1 MQLEPSDIQQR
12 MEHFREGLDRAGVK
26 ATHQRL
32 EIFREVVR
40 SGDHPDADTI
50 YRGVRERMP
59 TVSLDTV
66 YRTLWLLLDLGLIT
80 TLGPPREKT
89 RFDANQRPHHHFI
102 CTRCGLARDFYS
114 EELDQLRIPETVTDM
129 GRVEATQVEVRGI
142 CRDCA
147 KEPKSTPRARREK
160 EE

>member
-1 MQLEPSDIQQR
+1 MKSEAVDIQQR
-12 MEHFREGLDRAGVK
+12 MENFQAGLARAGVK

-32 EIFREVVR
+32 EIFREVVG
-40 SGDHPDADTI
+40 SGDHPDAESI
-50 YRGVRERMP
+50 FMGVRKRMP

-114 EELDQLRIPETVTDM
+114 EELDRLRIPEAVKTWGQVD
-129 GRVEATQVEVRGI
+129 AIQVEVRGI
-142 CRDCA
+142 CADCA
-147 KEPKSTPRARREK
+147 EEPKQTPRVRREK